1 MALIKC
7 SECGRT
13 VSDTAAF
20 CVGCGAPLER
30 HAEVSQKPVPQSGPA
45 PSRKQLLTRALL
57 CAVVFVLGIAW
68 SGALKQPAGGGP
80 AAIAAALL
88 VIVGLCGIIVSA
100 VQWYTSRK

>member
-1 MALIKC
+1 LALIKC

-13 VSDTAAF
+13 VSDKAAF

-30 HAEVSQKPVPQSGPA
+30 HAEVSQKPVRSSSPA
-45 PSRKQLLTRALL
+45 PSRKQLLVRTML
-57 CAVVFVLGIAW
+57 CVVVFVLGVAW
-68 SGALKQPAGGGP
+68 SGALKQPSGGGP

-88 VIVGLCGIIVSA
+88 VIVGLCGVIVSA

>member
-13 VSDTAAF
+13 VSDKAKF
-20 CVGCGAPLER
+20 CVGCGAPLEQ
-30 HAEVSQKPVPQSGPA
+30 HTEVSQKPVRQSGPA
-45 PSRKQLLTRALL
+45 PSRKQLLVRTGL
-57 CAVVFVLGIAW
+57 CAAVFALGIAW
-68 SGALKQPAGGGP
+68 SGTLKQPADAGP

>member
-1 MALIKC
+1 LALIKC
-7 SECGRT
+7 TECGRT
-13 VSDTAAF
+13 VSDKASF

-30 HAEVSQKPVPQSGPA
+30 HAEVSQKPERPSGPA
-45 PSRKQLLTRALL
+45 PSRKQLLARAML
-57 CAVVFVLGIAW
+57 CAVIFALGVAW

-88 VIVGLCGIIVSA
+88 VIVGLCGVIVSA